1 MILDKLTASNLTLVV
16 LIKMF
21 VYNFIIDTYF
31 RGQVLAIAISLL
43 FIGFA
48 WYMLWLYVLQRF
60 KFIKDI
66 VGEFIINRDF

>member
-43 FIGFA
+43 FIGIA
-48 WYMLWLYVLQRF
+48 WFFLWLYVLQRF

-66 VGEFIINRDF
+66 VDEFIINRII

>member
-1 MILDKLTASNLTLVV
+1 MIVDKLTASNLTLVV

-43 FIGFA
+43 FIGIA
-48 WYMLWLYVLQRF
+48 WFFLWLYVLQRF

-66 VGEFIINRDF
+66 VDEFIINRII